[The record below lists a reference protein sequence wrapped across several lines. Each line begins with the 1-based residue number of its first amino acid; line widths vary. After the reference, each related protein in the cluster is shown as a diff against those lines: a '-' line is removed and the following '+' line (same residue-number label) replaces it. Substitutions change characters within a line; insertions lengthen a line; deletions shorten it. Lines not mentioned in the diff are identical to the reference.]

1 MLILISWLVATVS
14 VGLAYVIAGDI
25 WKRRHSIFFG
35 VSGKRLRMSGLF
47 GEIFIVSAAAFMLY
61 LIDRVSEET
70 SVGGILAAHPLFS
83 GVVLFVVLSA
93 VYIHGVRTALS
104 APDDEKRPLLMTYL
118 VYGIFSTVLFA
129 GLASI
134 VALMVSE
141 AMADA
146 AVFSARSE
154 AVVTEI
160 AGLSGAA
167 PDAMTSGLNMAYL
180 DTLRVLGGLESSM
193 SPAFVFAAGLFLLNL
208 LIRYTPLR
216 AVFVTNAVVLTYV
229 TTFLAIVIVVGTGI
243 WVYTGQYSQFL
254 DEVLGGLTMLRP
266 AFEGAPAEYTA
277 RYADIWMRV
286 AEEQALL
293 GFLSRMS
300 EEWGGVAALLGV
312 IQWGADRFRSR
323 EAVGPEFEASRAE
336 PEK

>member
-14 VGLAYVIAGDI
+14 VTLGYIIAGDI

-47 GEIFIVSAAAFMLY
+47 GEIFIVSAAACLLFV
-61 LIDRVSEET
+61 IERVSEET
-70 SVGGILAAHPLFS
+70 SVAGLLAAHP
-83 GVVLFVVLSA
+83 VVAAACLIIVAAA
-93 VYIHGVRTALS
+93 VYIHGVRTALA
-104 APDDEKRPLLMTYL
+104 APEDEHRPLLMTYM

-129 GLASI
+129 GLGSI
-134 VALMVSE
+134 VALMVAE
-141 AMADA
+141 ALADA
-146 AVFSARSE
+146 ALFAARSD
-154 AVVTEI
+154 AVMAEI
-160 AGLSGAA
+160 AALSGLG

-180 DTLRVLGGLESSM
+180 DMLRVLGGLETSM

-216 AVFVTNAVVLTYV
+216 AVFVTNAVLLTYV
-229 TTFLAIVIVVGTGI
+229 TTFLAIAIVLGTGI

-254 DEVLGGLTMLRP
+254 DETLAGLATLRP

-286 AEEQALL
+286 VNEQALL

-312 IQWGADRFRSR
+312 IQWGADRFSSS
-323 EAVGPEFEASRAE
+323 EAAGPEFEASKGE